1 MANPNYWYARHFKD
15 YAAKTAHLSLME
27 HGAYALLL
35 DHYYQT
41 GGKLIAN
48 AIAIA
53 RVCRCQTE
61 EERNAVQSVLDQF
74 FTADD
79 SGMYRNDRADREMG
93 IAAGVSAVRS
103 AAGKAGAKA
112 RWNKPENM
120 AIAMPEPSANAEQT
134 GWQNDA
140 HPHPHPHRNNMSG
153 NADAV
158 QILAYLNKRAGRGY
172 QPVKANLSL
181 IVGRLKE
188 GATLDQCKAVIDA
201 KAAAWGND
209 PKMSGYLRPKT
220 LFSAIN
226 FSQYAGELGTAA
238 PAGGE
243 QWE

>member
-15 YAAKTAHLSLME
+15 YAARTAHLSLME

-61 EERNAVQSVLDQF
+61 EERSTVQSILDQF
-74 FTADD
+74 FTVDA

-93 IAAGVSAVRS
+93 IAASVSAVRS
-103 AAGKAGAKA
+103 AAGKAGALA
-112 RWNKPENM
+112 RWSKSENM
-120 AIAMPEPSANAEQT
+120 AIAMPAPLANAKQT
-134 GWQNDA
+134 GWRND
-140 HPHPHPHRNNMSG
+140 PQPQPQPQLNNMSF
-153 NADAV
+153 NADAA
-158 QILAYLNKRAGRGY
+158 QILAYLNNRAGRGY

-181 IVGRLKE
+181 IIGRLRE

-201 KAAAWGND
+201 KAAAWGSD
-209 PKMSGYLRPKT
+209 PKMAGYLRPKT
-220 LFSAIN
+220 LFSATN
-226 FSQYAGELGTAA
+226 FAQYVGDLTGAA
-238 PAGGE
+238 PSEGE
-243 QWE
+243 TWE